1 MMIVEVFCGIFAND
15 HQILTV
21 GTSTNIYLF
30 TNFNMSS
37 LELTFTDE
45 SYKPWISY
53 SILLLSA
60 SCPSLDEIHPE
71 FNLLLF
77 KKLDFNL

>member
-1 MMIVEVFCGIFAND
+1 
-15 HQILTV
+15 
-21 GTSTNIYLF
+21 
-30 TNFNMSS
+30 MSS

-71 FNLLLF
+71 FNLLVFNDSKNLTSTF
-77 KKLDFNL
+77 KNSFGLLISIAWVLMLCIL

>member
-1 MMIVEVFCGIFAND
+1 
-15 HQILTV
+15 
-21 GTSTNIYLF
+21 
-30 TNFNMSS
+30 MSS

-71 FNLLLF
+71 FNLLVFNDSKNLTSTF
-77 KKLDFNL
+77 KNSFGLLTSIAWVLMLCIL